1 MVWVEGL
8 RGTVIRLSQIVPG
21 CTVPAMHPRE
31 PPPPPDPARAD
42 REARDASIV
51 LGLTLPTDTV
61 LYLLLPLHAAAFGV
75 TLAEAGLLL
84 AANRLVR
91 ILGYGWVARGYE
103 RNGPRLACV
112 AAVLGSAAASLA
124 YALLPG
130 LWWLLAA
137 RLVWGLSF
145 AAMNIATQAL
155 ATAESGGAARR
166 SGRSRAIIATGP
178 MLGLLA
184 GAALAESVGPQAVF
198 LALAAV
204 ALLALPF
211 ARRLPAGRGLPV
223 RAARPR
229 LALPSRLD
237 TWSFVQ
243 GLALDGVFVLGLSVL
258 AGAAMPQGAAL
269 AAGAALALR
278 YLSEI
283 LLATP
288 GGVLAERFGA
298 LPLLVLLSLASAAGL
313 ALIAVGALWTGVA
326 VVVVVR
332 GLLQPLPAPV
342 AAEAHPGPGR
352 VPALARLAT
361 WRDLGAGLGPLAAGL
376 LLPVLAPW
384 TVYGGTAVALALAAL
399 ALGRQWER
407 RRPGPRRA

>member
-1 MVWVEGL
+1 MDMPEAL
-8 RGTVIRLSQIVPG
+8 R
-21 CTVPAMHPRE
+21 PAASV
-31 PPPPPDPARAD
+31 DTGQAD
-42 REARDASIV
+42 RNSRDASIV

-61 LYLLLPLHAAAFGV
+61 LYLLLPLHAAGFGV

-103 RNGPRLACV
+103 RNGPRLACL
-112 AAVLGSAAASLA
+112 AAVLGSAAASLG

-130 LWWLLAA
+130 LWPLLLA
-137 RLVWGLSF
+137 RLAWGLSF

-155 ATAESGGAARR
+155 ATAEPLGAARR

-178 MLGLLA
+178 MLGLPA
-184 GAALAESVGPQAVF
+184 GAALAEAAGPQAVF
-198 LALAAV
+198 LVLAAV

-211 ARRLPAGRGLPV
+211 AWRLPAGRGQPL

-237 TWSFVQ
+237 IWSFVQ

-258 AGAAMPQGAAL
+258 AASALPQGAAM
-269 AAGAALALR
+269 AAGAALSLR

-283 LLATP
+283 ALGPL
-288 GGVLAERFGA
+288 GGRLAERFGA

-313 ALIAVGALWTGVA
+313 ALIGAGALWAGVA
-326 VVVVVR
+326 LVVLPR

-342 AAEAHPGPGR
+342 AAAAHPGPGR

-361 WRDLGAGLGPLAAGL
+361 WRDLGAGLGPLAAGV
-376 LLPVLAPW
+376 LLPQLEPW
-384 TVYGGTAVALALAAL
+384 VVYGGTALALAVSALAL
-399 ALGRQWER
+399 R
-407 RRPGPRRA
+407 RR